1 MSKKHPNNLKPI
13 IVSLSK
19 RSDAT
24 EKTSS
29 NLEFCGRSRIKFG
42 IGIKHVPNET
52 RPPIQPIPNSDFKEK
67 K

>member
-24 EKTSS
+24 EKASS
-29 NLEFCGRSRIKFG
+29 NLGFDRRSRIKFG
-42 IGIKHVPNET
+42 IGIKHGQNET
-52 RPPIQPIPNSDFKEK
+52 RLPIQPIPNSDFKEK